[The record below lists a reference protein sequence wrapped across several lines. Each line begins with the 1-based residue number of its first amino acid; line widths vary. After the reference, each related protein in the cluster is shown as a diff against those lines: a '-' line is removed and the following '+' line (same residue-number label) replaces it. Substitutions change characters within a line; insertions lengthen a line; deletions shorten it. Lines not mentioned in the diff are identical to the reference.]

1 MIPPFTQSNNLYVRC
16 FCNDRM
22 DTQARKIFEVLK
34 NRDDNERLKA
44 LVNVLSG
51 ELDDVPSVSLF
62 EAE

>member
-1 MIPPFTQSNNLYVRC
+1 
-16 FCNDRM
+16 M